1 MGKEGGGVD
10 CSEIVAMFGWGKE
23 RAGAGCSEIV
33 EMVGWEKREEVWIV
47 VRS

>member
-1 MGKEGGGVD
+1 MD